1 MAIDSI
7 EGENSRFFHDI
18 RIPESNEK
26 WDEKSKSAHIDSETS
41 PETPAGPPPG
51 RILEHLEELK
61 HKKDLIERALKRI
74 SERGLP
80 GLDYVEQYL
89 RYQYSKNSRP
99 NTIRHHITVQTQL
112 LMFLKFHRATQLEAL
127 SRDDLSALVEHW
139 QDRGLKPVTV
149 KVWLRSIYAFV
160 NFLVGRD
167 LLGPDLVKRK
177 LRIKVP
183 DALPRAIDPDDVKL
197 LLSVIKRPRDR
208 TMIIVLLR
216 TGMRIGELLGTKV
229 EDIDLKEKRIEIYQA
244 QKTQVGRVVYMS
256 DDAQAVLK
264 EWFSKRDAN
273 KEYVFYGNGRN
284 TLGYAAARA
293 MFVKYVDKG
302 GLSGK
307 GYTLHCL
314 RHTFASELLNAGM
327 RLECLQQLLGHTC
340 IEMTRRY
347 ARLTDNTRKEEY
359 FRAMA
364 IIERGEINGHYRRDP
379 SLQKVSQKKELLG
392 PHGEELHEHV

>member
-1 MAIDSI
+1 MAFDNI
-7 EGENSRFFHDI
+7 EGENRRNFHDI
-18 RIPESNEK
+18 RTPKPNER
-26 WDEKSKSAHIDSETS
+26 WDEPSKSTLINSDTS
-41 PETPAGPPPG
+41 PETPTGPPPG
-51 RILEHLEELK
+51 RILEHLEDLK
-61 HKKDLIERALKRI
+61 HKKDLIEKALRRI
-74 SERGLP
+74 SDRELSGR
-80 GLDYVEQYL
+80 DYVEQYL
-89 RYQYSKNSRP
+89 RYLYSKNCRP
-99 NTIRHHITVQTQL
+99 NTIRGNITAQTQL

-127 SRDDLSALVEHW
+127 TRDDLSALVEHW

-149 KVWLRSIYAFV
+149 KVWLRSIYAFI
-160 NFLVGRD
+160 NFLARRD
-167 LLGPDLVKRK
+167 LLNPDLVKQK

-183 DALPRAIDPDDVKL
+183 DSLPRAIDPDDIKQ
-197 LLSVIKRPRDR
+197 LLSVIRKIRDR

-229 EDIDLKEKRIEIYQA
+229 LDIDLKEKRIEIFEA
-244 QKTQVGRVVYMS
+244 QKNQVGRVVYLS
-256 DDAQAVLK
+256 DDAQAALK
-264 EWFSKRDAN
+264 KWFSKRDAN

-293 MFVKYVDKG
+293 MFVKYVDKA

-327 RLECLQQLLGHTC
+327 RLECLQQLLGHLC

-359 FRAMA
+359 FRAMV
-364 IIERGEINGHYRRDP
+364 IIERGEINGHYRCDP
-379 SLQKVSQKKELLG
+379 TLQKVSQKKELLG
-392 PHGEELHEHV
+392 PHCEELHEHV